1 MSRLITLAAA
11 AGGFALATWQAA
23 RGAERARAAPGRFI
37 EVDGVRLHILDRGG
51 AVADG
56 PPVVLLHGNGSM
68 VEDFDS
74 SGLIDLLARHRRV
87 VAIDRPGFGRSDR
100 PRDRD
105 WTPEA
110 QAALVATAIDRLGL
124 VRPIVLGH
132 SFGAMVAMAL
142 ALDHASK
149 VGGLVLAGG
158 YYFPSLRADAVLFS
172 PPAIPVVGDV
182 IRYTYGPPLGRAM
195 AKPMIRRMFAPLP
208 VPRRFKREFPLPLT
222 VRPWQIRAVAE
233 DSAAM
238 VPAARRLSQ
247 RIGQLH
253 LPVAILAGEEDRI
266 VSPKRQ
272 AQRLHA
278 MIPGS
283 RLVLLPGAGH
293 MIHHASPAVVEE
305 AVLTLSPA

>member
-1 MSRLITLAAA
+1 MSRLLTLAAA
-11 AGGFALATWQAA
+11 LGGFALATHQAA
-23 RGAERARAAPGRFI
+23 RNAERARAAPGRFI
-37 EVDGVRLHILDRGG
+37 AVDGVRLHILDRGPP
-51 AVADG
+51 APDG

-110 QAALVATAIDRLGL
+110 QAALIAAALERLGL

-132 SFGAMVAMAL
+132 SFGAVVALAL
-142 ALDHASK
+142 ALDHASRI
-149 VGGLVLAGG
+149 GGLVLESG
-158 YYFPSLRADAVLFS
+158 YFFPTLRADAVLFS
-172 PPAIPVVGDV
+172 PPAIPGIGDV
-182 IRYTYGPPLGRAM
+182 IRYTYGPPLGRAV

-247 RIGQLH
+247 RLGQLH
-253 LPVAILAGEEDRI
+253 LPVTILAGEEDRI

-278 MIPGS
+278 MLPDS

-293 MIHHASPAVVEE
+293 MLHHASPAVVEE
-305 AVLTLSPA
+305 AILSLA

>member
-1 MSRLITLAAA
+1 MSRLLTLAAA
-11 AGGFALATWQAA
+11 LGGFALATHQAA
-23 RGAERARAAPGRFI
+23 RKAERARPAPGRFI
-37 EVDGVRLHILDRGG
+37 EVDGVRLHILDRGPP
-51 AVADG
+51 APDG

-74 SGLIDLLARHRRV
+74 SGLIDLLVRHRRV
-87 VAIDRPGFGRSDR
+87 VTIDRPGFGRSDR

-110 QAALVATAIDRLGL
+110 QAALIAAALERLGL

-132 SFGAMVAMAL
+132 SFGAVVALAL
-142 ALDHASK
+142 ALDHASRI
-149 VGGLVLAGG
+149 GGLVLESG
-158 YYFPSLRADAVLFS
+158 YFFPTLRADAVLFS
-172 PPAIPVVGDV
+172 PPAIPVIGDV
-182 IRYTYGPPLGRAM
+182 IRYTYGPPLGRAV

-247 RIGQLH
+247 RLGQLH

-278 MIPGS
+278 MLPDS

-293 MIHHASPAVVEE
+293 MLHHASPAVVEE
-305 AVLTLSPA
+305 AILSLA

>member
-1 MSRLITLAAA
+1 MSRLLMLAAA
-11 AGGFALATWQAA
+11 AGGFAIATHQAA
-23 RGAERARAAPGRFI
+23 RGAERARPAPGRFI
-37 EVDGVRLHILDRGG
+37 AADGVRLHVLDRGPPD
-51 AVADG
+51 ADG

-110 QAALVATAIDRLGL
+110 QAAVIAGAIGRLGL
-124 VRPIVLGH
+124 ARPIVLGH
-132 SFGAMVAMAL
+132 SFGAMVAMAMV
-142 ALDHASK
+142 LDHASK
-149 VGGLVLAGG
+149 LGGLVLESG
-158 YYFPSLRADAVLFS
+158 YYFPSLRADAVLFA
-172 PPAIPVVGDV
+172 PPAIPILGDV

-195 AKPMIRRMFAPLP
+195 AKPLIRRMFAPLP

-222 VRPWQIRAVAE
+222 LRPWQIRAVAE

-238 VPAARRLSQ
+238 VPAAARLSA
-247 RIGQLH
+247 RIGELR
-253 LPVAILAGEEDRI
+253 LPIAILAGEEDRI
-266 VSPKRQ
+266 VSPERQ
-272 AQRLHA
+272 ARRLHG

-293 MIHHASPAVVEE
+293 MLHHASPAVVED
-305 AVLTLSPA
+305 AVRGLSPA

>member
-1 MSRLITLAAA
+1 MSRLLMLAAA
-11 AGGFALATWQAA
+11 AGGFALATHQAA
-23 RGAERARAAPGRFI
+23 RGAERARASPGRFI
-37 EVDGVRLHILDRGG
+37 AVDGVRLHILDRGPP
-51 AVADG
+51 APDG

-87 VAIDRPGFGRSDR
+87 VAIDRPGFGRTDR

-110 QAALVATAIDRLGL
+110 QAALVAAAIDRLGL

-132 SFGAMVAMAL
+132 SFGAMVAVAL

-158 YYFPSLRADAVLFS
+158 YYFPGLRADALFFS
-172 PPAIPVVGDV
+172 PPAIPGIGEV

-195 AKPMIRRMFAPLP
+195 AKPLIRRMFAPLP
-208 VPRRFKREFPLPLT
+208 VPRRFKRDFPLPLT
-222 VRPWQIRAVAE
+222 LRPWQIRAMAE

-238 VPAARRLSQ
+238 VPGAARLAARLG
-247 RIGQLH
+247 RLH
-253 LPVAILAGEEDRI
+253 LPLAILAGEEDRI
-266 VSPKRQ
+266 VSPERQ
-272 AQRLHA
+272 ARRLHGLL
-278 MIPGS
+278 PGS
-283 RLVLLPGAGH
+283 RLVVLPGAGH

-305 AVLTLSPA
+305 AVLALSPG

>member
-1 MSRLITLAAA
+1 MSRLLTLAAA
-11 AGGFALATWQAA
+11 AGGFALATYQAA
-23 RGAERARAAPGRFI
+23 RKAERVRAAPGRFI
-37 EVDGVRLHILDRGG
+37 EVDGIRLHILDRGG
-51 AVADG
+51 AAADG

-110 QAALVATAIDRLGL
+110 QAALMAAAMDRLGL
-124 VRPIVLGH
+124 VRPVVLGH

-142 ALDHASK
+142 ALDHGSRIR
-149 VGGLVLAGG
+149 GLVLAGG
-158 YYFPSLRADAVLFS
+158 YYFPTLRVDAMLFS
-172 PPAIPVVGDV
+172 PPAIPVVGDI
-182 IRYTYGPPLGRAM
+182 IRYTYGPPLGRAA
-195 AKPMIRRMFAPLP
+195 AKPLIRKMFSPLP

-222 VRPWQIRAVAE
+222 LRPWQIRAVAE

-238 VPAARRLSQ
+238 VPAARRLSA
-247 RIGQLH
+247 RISQIH
-253 LPVAILAGEEDRI
+253 VPVTILAGEEDRI
-266 VSPKRQ
+266 VSPERQ
-272 AQRLHA
+272 ARRLHDL
-278 MIPGS
+278 IPGS

-305 AVLTLSPA
+305 AVLSLA

>member
-1 MSRLITLAAA
+1 MSRLLMLAAA
-11 AGGFALATWQAA
+11 AGGFALATHQAA
-23 RGAERARAAPGRFI
+23 RNAERARPGAGRFI
-37 EVDGVRLHILDRGG
+37 SVDGVRLHVLDRGG
-51 AVADG
+51 TATDG

-87 VAIDRPGFGRSDR
+87 VAIDRPGFGRSER
-100 PRDRD
+100 PRDRE

-110 QAALVATAIDRLGL
+110 QAAIISGAIDRLGL

-132 SFGAMVAMAL
+132 SFGAMVAMSL
-142 ALDHASK
+142 ALDHASRIS
-149 VGGLVLAGG
+149 GLVLESG
-158 YYFPSLRADAVLFS
+158 YYFPTLRADAMLFS
-172 PPAIPVVGDV
+172 PPAIPVVGEV
-182 IRYTYGPPLGRAM
+182 IRYTYGPYLGRAI

-238 VPAARRLSQ
+238 VPAAARLSA

-253 LPVAILAGEEDRI
+253 LPIAILAGEEDRI

-272 AQRLHA
+272 AQRLHD
-278 MIPGS
+278 MLPGS
-283 RLVLLPGAGH
+283 RLILLPGAGH
-293 MIHHASPAVVEE
+293 MLHHASPNVVQDAIEG
-305 AVLTLSPA
+305 LIPA